1 MRGNDAPAC
10 APTQGNCRKDVSQRS
25 EKADSLMKISST
37 LAILLTSLAVVL
49 FAGGAQGQTSA
60 PAAAAKQKIKT
71 KEKTDSGAT
80 IAVTVTNK
88 RKAAVVELDAA
99 LAGSAAFKPLLR
111 KLAPGKQSVVT
122 LPRDESCTFDFYIKY
137 DDGETNTVTG
147 VDVCPDGK
155 LNLVE

>member
-1 MRGNDAPAC
+1 MEA
-10 APTQGNCRKDVSQRS
+10 RS
-25 EKADSLMKISST
+25 KV
-37 LAILLTSLAVVL
+37 AIVLTGLIIAQIL
-49 FAGGAQGQTSA
+49 GGAQAQTSA
-60 PAAAAKQKIKT
+60 PAAATQKLKAKP
-71 KEKTDSGAT
+71 DSGET

-88 RKAAVVELDAA
+88 RRSGVTELDVA
-99 LAGSAAFKPLLR
+99 LAGSAAFRPLLR

-137 DDGETNTVTG
+137 EDGQTNTVTG